1 MKKSKSNLTL
11 AIIVTAVVGT
21 VLVKSAEYI
30 FGMAN
35 VFMFSV
41 AVTSIVGIIV
51 VPIAQMRKR

>member
-1 MKKSKSNLTL
+1 MKKNKSNLTL

>member
-1 MKKSKSNLTL
+1 MKKNKVNLTL
-11 AIIVTAVVGT
+11 GLVITGIVGT
-21 VLVKSAEYI
+21 ALVKAAEYM
-30 FGMAN
+30 FGVAN

>member
-1 MKKSKSNLTL
+1 MKKNKRNLTL
-11 AIIVTAVVGT
+11 AIVVTAVVGT
-21 VLVKSAEYI
+21 VLVKSAEYM

-41 AVTSIVGIIV
+41 AVTSIVGLVV